1 MGSVRRKLPGVHV
14 EPAKGSLQQNQV
26 YCRKGGEFV
35 ESGDP
40 PVEPAERGA
49 NEIARWDLARLAA
62 KEGRF
67 DDIPSDIFIRQY
79 SSLRRIHRDYMP
91 SVVPLE
97 SLSSLWIHGLSG
109 CGKSRS
115 CSRAY
120 PDAYWKPRNQWWDG
134 YQSEEVVV
142 LDDVD
147 KFDVR
152 LGGYLKHWADYYPFI
167 AETKGGSQRIRPN
180 KIVVTSQYT
189 IEDIW
194 IDEETRSALNRRFTV
209 IEKFVNQDILLI

>member
-1 MGSVRRKLPGVHV
+1 M
-14 EPAKGSLQQNQV
+14 
-26 YCRKGGEFV
+26 
-35 ESGDP
+35 
-40 PVEPAERGA
+40 
-49 NEIARWDLARLAA
+49 
-62 KEGRF
+62 
-67 DDIPSDIFIRQY
+67 
-79 SSLRRIHRDYMP
+79 
-91 SVVPLE
+91 
-97 SLSSLWIHGLSG
+97 
-109 CGKSRS
+109 
-115 CSRAY
+115 
-120 PDAYWKPRNQWWDG
+120 
-134 YQSEEVVV
+134 